1 MRPRRW
7 RLVVAGGLLAS
18 VVTAR
23 AVSEAEDAVSTWS
36 SEFERS
42 IPELEVAVATAV
54 VEAWQ
59 GRRGAVADPGTSE
72 IVRERVREQLVPDL
86 RGPWLAWS
94 GAQAGARLE
103 LVVDLPMPAL
113 EGGERTTHPT
123 VRVLDVVVEVRAA
136 SLGTRATWVTEAE
149 GAGAWA
155 DDAVLRVLAPR
166 LVPKAFEARRAT
178 LP

>member
-1 MRPRRW
+1 M
-7 RLVVAGGLLAS
+7 V
-18 VVTAR
+18 
-23 AVSEAEDAVSTWS
+23 DAW
-36 SEFERS
+36 E
-42 IPELEVAVATAV
+42 
-54 VEAWQ
+54 
-59 GRRGAVADPGTSE
+59 GRGGAVADLATSE

-166 LVPKAFEARRAT
+166 LVPRRSRPVEPLSLRLDRRRAGPEVLT
-178 LP
+178 QTPTAAWWRAHQDSNLGPSD